1 VGGGHRIGE
10 FARRVGV
17 TPELLRAWEQRY
29 GLLRP
34 VRTPGG
40 FRLYGEEDAERVA
53 RMRRALDEGLSA
65 AEAAHMA
72 LEASPSSDRP
82 IEDAGARLMSAIES
96 YDEAAVQAALDDGLA
111 AFGLEAFVRDL
122 ILPTLAAV
130 GRGWEQGRVGISQE
144 HFASNLIRGRLL
156 SLARLWG
163 RGSGP
168 LALLACAPG
177 EQHDVS
183 LLAFGL
189 ILRSYGWRI
198 LFLGAD
204 TPLSTLQETART
216 TGPAVI
222 VLVNVRRCAGEDGGD
237 RAATAGT
244 DCNAVPQRSRRQ
256 PRPHRPAPRPAT
268 RRRPDRGGPRG
279 GGDDQRVIC
288 HRDAERSPRLRS
300 RSRAAPP
307 APRQTLPGGP
317 NRGTPALSSGT
328 GLARGIRWVD
338 AIGLARM
345 LIVAF
350 STVSAIRRVAD
361 RSDRDEHPRR
371 DGLVHGVRARLGDGV
386 AAATVSSRLLPAWPE
401 PLGPGLEACSGS
413 GRSIRVAV

>member
-65 AEAAHMA
+65 AEAARMA
-72 LEASPSSDRP
+72 LEASPSADRL

-111 AFGLEAFVRDL
+111 AFGLEAFVREL
-122 ILPTLAAV
+122 IVPTLVAV

-168 LALLACAPG
+168 LALIACAPG
-177 EQHDVS
+177 EQHDIS

-189 ILRSYGWRI
+189 ILRSHGWRI

-222 VLVNVRRCAGEDGGD
+222 VLVTFDAALVNAEGAALRRLARTAPLFLSGPGATPDLTGRLRVRRLDGD
-237 RAATAGT
+237 LIDAA
-244 DCNAVPQRSRRQ
+244 
-256 PRPHRPAPRPAT
+256 H
-268 RRRPDRGGPRG
+268 
-279 GGDDQRVIC
+279 
-288 HRDAERSPRLRS
+288 E
-300 RSRAAPP
+300 
-307 APRQTLPGGP
+307 
-317 NRGTPALSSGT
+317 
-328 GLARGIRWVD
+328 
-338 AIGLARM
+338 
-345 LIVAF
+345 VANM
-350 STVSAIRRVAD
+350 TN
-361 RSDRDEHPRR
+361 E
-371 DGLVHGVRARLGDGV
+371 
-386 AAATVSSRLLPAWPE
+386 
-401 PLGPGLEACSGS
+401 
-413 GRSIRVAV
+413 